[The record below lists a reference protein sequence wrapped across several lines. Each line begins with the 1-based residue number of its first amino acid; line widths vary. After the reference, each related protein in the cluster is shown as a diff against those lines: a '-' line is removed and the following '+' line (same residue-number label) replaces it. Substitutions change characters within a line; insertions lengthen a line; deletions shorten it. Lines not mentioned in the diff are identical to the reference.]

1 MSFSYRTKLWFL
13 RMNSLL
19 MMMNLS
25 GYLTNQ
31 VKKWEDMY
39 NLNYIKC
46 LFYIMQPNIFNLAIA
61 SNSQQV
67 SQENYNLFQCICPCV
82 ETWMWK
88 EKMCRQ
94 NAWTFIYSLKSL
106 LKQYYYAWIS
116 VFLNLLLL
124 LGDITIFKQSS
135 MFIQMHTEFGLELVV
150 QTSPVFQAYVKVSAQ
165 FQGRTLGKKSS
176 PHEKETIQRV

>member
-31 VKKWEDMY
+31 VKKREDMY

-106 LKQYYYAWIS
+106 LKLCLNIS
-116 VFLNLLLL
+116 VF
-124 LGDITIFKQSS
+124 
-135 MFIQMHTEFGLELVV
+135 
-150 QTSPVFQAYVKVSAQ
+150 
-165 FQGRTLGKKSS
+165 KSS
-176 PHEKETIQRV
+176 SSFRRHHYFQTVLDVHSNAYRIWSGTRCSNITCVSGLC